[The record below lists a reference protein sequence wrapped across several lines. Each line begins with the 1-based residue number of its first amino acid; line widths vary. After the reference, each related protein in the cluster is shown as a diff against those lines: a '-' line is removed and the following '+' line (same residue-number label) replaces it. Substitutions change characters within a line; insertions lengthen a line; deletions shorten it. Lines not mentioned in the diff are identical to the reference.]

1 MKFLPFQK
9 ADLARS
15 ALHDGHIKSWDTGGG
30 KTVAAFTYPLLKC
43 GYTVV
48 GTGSTPVPDSR
59 PPLEPICRIDG
70 PRLVP
75 DAPVLLVAPGDLHQQ
90 FAEEAAGRSNPK
102 VNFHLELFR
111 LDSQE
116 TFLRLTK
123 GPDGVMRA
131 TEDGRPLL
139 PNGFYLTSYTQLG
152 SNGREPLPDPEK
164 TDPRQL
170 IAQWS
175 IPIRA
180 VGTGSTPVPDLPE
193 NARGAGGTRPY
204 PNPVGTGS
212 TPVPDPPY
220 NGRDDDIPLPASIE
234 GFWQCR
240 ESVWPTEHQ
249 RLGVT
254 DGDLLADLDRNY
266 QRQFAQLRRELAT
279 CTNLEQSKYVQN
291 QIDSLT
297 RDYEL
302 LAHLC
307 PIRRPRVGTGSTP
320 VPDVRDA
327 GGTRPY
333 PAAAETFWDC
343 LTLDQQTWVMREYLT
358 RWIAEIAP
366 TVGTT
371 RSYEKL
377 ADGRWIPASED
388 ADTAPPL
395 PAGEGRGEGEG
406 PVATRTI
413 RCVYQPTLS
422 DLCYRA
428 FDCVVA
434 DEGVRVKG
442 EETLI
447 AIGVRQMEAAYRC
460 LLTATPVKNRL
471 PDIFRLAWWV
481 TGGKAKA
488 HARFPFDGT
497 AADRANFAAQFM
509 VSEVNLSKI
518 KAAKAAG
525 NGNQRSRYTKL
536 TPEVCQVHRLWK
548 LFAPIILRRRKADF
562 GVDIVPRV
570 RHALRVPM
578 GRDQQR
584 VYAYHLNAPY
594 LDKCGR
600 PTRTAMGARLQA
612 LRVAAADPTSKLLKN
627 FGPIQLKCQCVQV
640 RGGALD
646 PHPIATPDPDCPHCQ
661 GTGAIDLIHRSETP
675 WTPKLG
681 SVLQLV
687 EEIVGRGEQVLIGA
701 AFHDPLDQL
710 GKLLTQAGVRNVVLD
725 GRSSPGQRGA
735 KVARFKAG
743 RGAAGAEPVALAGV
757 ESMSDGHN
765 LFRCNNVILLA
776 YSWAF
781 DKFKQFLDRVHRLNS
796 QKPVNVY
803 VVLADGTIDAK
814 LESQVDDKSAAQE
827 LVLDGRL
834 LGDRPDELNL
844 ADLLQVAQDEFTN
857 ALSSKRPAVCEDAL
871 EREWPARERRLR
883 AAQQAWD
890 AQGPHEAAE
899 CQKVATPVLPTH
911 STITPPP
918 QHSITPPLPPSITI
932 TVTSTPMPKPTPV
945 PVRRFDPAQPPVA
958 TPAACI
964 PTATAAPPVPN
975 PQSAIRNPHSARLAR
990 LRALANAM
998 RALPDTQ

>member
-9 ADLARS
+9 ADLARA

-48 GTGSTPVPDSR
+48 TDATAGR
-59 PPLEPICRIDG
+59 PPLEPLRRIDG

-75 DAPVLLVAPGDLHQQ
+75 DAPVLIVAPGDLHQQ

-102 VNFHLELFR
+102 VNFHLELFP
-111 LDSQE
+111 LDCQD

-175 IPIRA
+175 IPIRSDPA
-180 VGTGSTPVPDLPE
+180 LQPST
-193 NARGAGGTRPY
+193 
-204 PNPVGTGS
+204 
-212 TPVPDPPY
+212 TPSSEPY
-220 NGRDDDIPLPASIE
+220 NGRDEDIPLPASIE

-266 QRQFAQLRRELAT
+266 QRLLRQLQRELAE
-279 CTNLEQSKYVQN
+279 CSSDEQSKYVQN

-297 RDYEL
+297 HDYEL

-307 PIRRPRVGTGSTP
+307 PIRRPRS
-320 VPDVRDA
+320 
-327 GGTRPY
+327 
-333 PAAAETFWDC
+333 AAALHPSTTPTAETPWDC
-343 LTLDQQTWVMREYLT
+343 LTLDQQTWVMREFLT
-358 RWIAEIAP
+358 RWLAEIAP

-371 RSYEKL
+371 RSYEKQ
-377 ADGRWIPASED
+377 ADGSW
-388 ADTAPPL
+388 L
-395 PAGEGRGEGEG
+395 PAASGADASSAKSPSDASSDDGEGAGADAS
-406 PVATRTI
+406 ATTVRTI

-570 RHALRVPM
+570 RHALRVPL

-594 LDKCGR
+594 LDRYGK
-600 PTRTAMGARLQA
+600 PALGAKLQA

-627 FGPIQLKCQCVQV
+627 FGQIQLKCQCVQV
-640 RGGALD
+640 RARSDADAPSAFRPADASSAIPL
-646 PHPIATPDPDCPHCQ
+646 PDPYCPHCS
-661 GTGAIDLIHRSETP
+661 GTGAIDLLHRSETP

-814 LESQVDDKSAAQE
+814 LESQVDDKSDAQE

-834 LGDRPDELNL
+834 LGERPDELNL
-844 ADLLQVAQDEFTN
+844 ADLLQIAQDEFTN
-857 ALSSKRPAVCEDAL
+857 ALSQQRPAVCEDAL